1 MTAGIIDES
10 AIAEALR
17 LSHPGERARQ
27 ILSLQGLGLWH
38 GDLAEMRRDSPR
50 RPIEEPGETSPN
62 TTEAASRMMMVLRVK
77 AALKQLPPREREA
90 LRLHYD
96 EGLRLEEIAERL
108 GVKTGYAEVLINR
121 ALQHVSK
128 IYIDSVGGHAEAA
141 AEGGATA
148 S

>member
-17 LSHPGERARQ
+17 LSHPGEPARQ

-38 GDLAEMRRDSPR
+38 GDLAEMRQDSPR
-50 RPIEEPGETSPN
+50 RPAAEPDVTSPK
-62 TTEAASRMMMVLRVK
+62 TTEAGDRMMMVLRVK
-77 AALKQLPPREREA
+77 AALKQLPPQEREA

-108 GVKTGYAEVLINR
+108 GLKTSHADVLINR

-128 IYIDSVGGHAEAA
+128 IYVDSVSGHAK
-141 AEGGATA
+141 
-148 S
+148 

>member
-38 GDLAEMRRDSPR
+38 GDLAEMRGDSPR
-50 RPIEEPGETSPN
+50 GPVEEPGVTSTN
-62 TTEAASRMMMVLRVK
+62 TTEAASRMMMVVRVK

-108 GVKTGYAEVLINR
+108 GVKTGYADVLINR

-128 IYIDSVGGHAEAA
+128 IYVDSVGGQAE
-141 AEGGATA
+141 
-148 S
+148 

>member
-50 RPIEEPGETSPN
+50 SPVAEPGVTSPN

-77 AALKQLPPREREA
+77 AALKQLPPQEREA

-108 GVKTGYAEVLINR
+108 GVKTGYAEVLINS

-128 IYIDSVGGHAEAA
+128 IYVDSVGGHAE
-141 AEGGATA
+141 
-148 S
+148 